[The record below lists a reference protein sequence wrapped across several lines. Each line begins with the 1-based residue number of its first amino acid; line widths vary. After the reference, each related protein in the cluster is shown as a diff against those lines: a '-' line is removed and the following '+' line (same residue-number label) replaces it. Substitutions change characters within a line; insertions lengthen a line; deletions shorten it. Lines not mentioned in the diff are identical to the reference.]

1 MSLENKKILIV
12 DDNEAHNEVMVCLF
26 NEVGYENVEVASN
39 GKDGLAKVFENTPDL
54 VILDTLLPDTTG
66 FDVCKEITE
75 KLGEAKPK
83 IVIMTGFIDA
93 VDVIKARQMGAEDY
107 VVKTADFSYL
117 LDVVKKLI
125 G

>member
-1 MSLENKKILIV
+1 MGKKILIV
-12 DDNEAHNEVMVCLF
+12 DDNSAHNEVMVSLF
-26 NEVGYENVEVASN
+26 TEFGYTNVVVAQTGKEGLELFKAEN
-39 GKDGLAKVFENTPDL
+39 PDL

-66 FDVCKEITE
+66 FDVCKEITAS
-75 KLGEAKPK
+75 KATPQPK
-83 IVIMTGFIDA
+83 IIIMTGFIDA
-93 VDVIKARQMGAEDY
+93 VDVIKARQMGADDY

>member
-1 MSLENKKILIV
+1 MGKKILIV
-12 DDNEAHNEVMVCLF
+12 DDNAAHNEVMASLF
-26 NEVGYENVEVASN
+26 QEAGYNDVTVGQTGAEGLELMEKEN
-39 GKDGLAKVFENTPDL
+39 PDL

-66 FDVCKEITE
+66 FDVCQKITQQRDRE
-75 KLGEAKPK
+75 KPK
-83 IVIMTGFIDA
+83 IIIMTGFIDA
-93 VDVIKARQMGAEDY
+93 VDVIKARQMGADDY

>member
-1 MSLENKKILIV
+1 MENKKILII
-12 DDNEAHNEVMVCLF
+12 DDNEAHNEVMVSLF
-26 NEVGYENVEVASN
+26 NEVGYKNINVAIN
-39 GKDGLAKVFENTPDL
+39 GDEGLAKVDSIRPDL

-66 FDVCKEITE
+66 FDVCKQITE
-75 KLGEAKPK
+75 KYGEEKPK

-117 LDVVKKLI
+117 LDVVRKLI

>member
-1 MSLENKKILIV
+1 MDSTTKKILII
-12 DDNEAHNEVMVCLF
+12 DDNEAHNEVMVSLF
-26 NEVGYENVEVASN
+26 NEVGYENISVAAN
-39 GKDGLAKVFENTPDL
+39 GTDGLAKVFDEKPDL

-66 FDVCKEITE
+66 FDVCKEISD
-75 KLGEAKPK
+75 KLKDAKPK

>member
-1 MSLENKKILIV
+1 MSKKILIV
-12 DDNEAHNEVMVCLF
+12 DDNSAHNEVMVSLF
-26 NEVGYENVEVASN
+26 NEVGYSNVAVAQTGGEGLDMLGKEN
-39 GKDGLAKVFENTPDL
+39 PDL

-75 KLGEAKPK
+75 KNQDSKPK
-83 IVIMTGFIDA
+83 IIIMTGFIDA
-93 VDVIKARQMGAEDY
+93 VDVIKARQMGADDY